1 MVSAGDAQAMDQARV
16 VVTWMGAAVALRA
29 DPSQCGIATFPEFDV
44 YQLRPGTLR
53 LRCTQKLRAERRRER
68 CGRTAMLR
76 NILVHI
82 PSERPVRP
90 VIEVAVA
97 LAMVRRSHLDA
108 VAIGYESMG
117 AVGTLV
123 GSGGAAV
130 AAVVGAEQ
138 ERAQERADAAISVF
152 EVEAKLAEITYDVR
166 SLTAIPAEAK
176 EAIGVLARLY
186 DMTIVLQPDSSKSSY
201 ENDIPQ
207 EILFNSGGPMLMV
220 PYIHKGPLDTHNVGI
235 AWDGSRL
242 AARAL
247 RDAMPFLMGAKAV
260 AVIAVNEQADETS
273 SDQLVGHLA
282 RHGIAARIQRL
293 AVERGDIQ
301 GAILS
306 IAAESN
312 MGLLVMGGYGHS
324 PLRERILGG
333 VTRGMFESTTVPLLM
348 SH

>member
-1 MVSAGDAQAMDQARV
+1 M
-16 VVTWMGAAVALRA
+16 
-29 DPSQCGIATFPEFDV
+29 F
-44 YQLRPGTLR
+44 
-53 LRCTQKLRAERRRER
+53 
-68 CGRTAMLR
+68 R

-90 VIEVAVA
+90 VIEVAIA
-97 LAMVRRSHLDA
+97 LTMARRSHLDA

-117 AVGTLV
+117 GVGMLV
-123 GSGGAAV
+123 GSGGAAI

-152 EVEAKLAEITYDVR
+152 EVEAKLAEIAYGIR
-166 SLTAIPAEAK
+166 SFAAIPAEAG
-176 EAIGVLARLY
+176 EAIGALARLY

-201 ENDIPQ
+201 DDDIP
-207 EILFNSGGPMLMV
+207 EAVLFNSGGPMLMV
-220 PYIHKGPLDTHNVGI
+220 PYIHKGPLDTHHVGI

-260 AVIAVNEQADETS
+260 TVIAVNEEAGEAS

-282 RHGIAARIQRL
+282 RRGIAARVQRL
-293 AVERGDIQ
+293 AVERGDVQ
-301 GAILS
+301 AAILS

-324 PLRERILGG
+324 RLHERILGG
-333 VTRGMFESTTVPLLM
+333 VTRGMFESMTVPLLM

>member
-1 MVSAGDAQAMDQARV
+1 M
-16 VVTWMGAAVALRA
+16 
-29 DPSQCGIATFPEFDV
+29 F
-44 YQLRPGTLR
+44 
-53 LRCTQKLRAERRRER
+53 
-68 CGRTAMLR
+68 R

-97 LAMVRRSHLDA
+97 LAMARRSRLDA

-117 AVGTLV
+117 GVGMLV
-123 GSGGAAV
+123 GSGGAAI

-138 ERAQERADAAISVF
+138 ERARERADAAISVF
-152 EVEAKLAEITYDVR
+152 EVEAKLAEIAYGVR
-166 SLTAIPAEAK
+166 SFAAIPAEAG
-176 EAIGVLARLY
+176 EAIGALARLY
-186 DMTIVLQPDSSKSSY
+186 DMTIVLQPDSSNSSY
-201 ENDIPQ
+201 DNDVPQ
-207 EILFNSGGPMLMV
+207 AILFNSGGPMLMV
-220 PYIHKGPLDTHNVGI
+220 PYIHKGPLDTHHVGI

-260 AVIAVNEQADETS
+260 TVIAVNEKAGEAS
-273 SDQLVGHLA
+273 SDQLINHLA
-282 RHGIAARIQRL
+282 RRGIAAKVQRL
-293 AVERGDIQ
+293 AVESGDVQ

-324 PLRERILGG
+324 RLHERILGG
-333 VTRGMFESTTVPLLM
+333 VTRGMFESMTVPVLM

>member
-90 VIEVAVA
+90 VIEVAIA
-97 LAMVRRSHLDA
+97 LTMARRSHLDA

-138 ERAQERADAAISVF
+138 ERAQERADEAISVF
-152 EVEAKLAEITYDVR
+152 EVEAKAGRNFLRRQELDGDPGR
-166 SLTAIPAEAK
+166 SQRSHRSACA
-176 EAIGVLARLY
+176 
-186 DMTIVLQPDSSKSSY
+186 
-201 ENDIPQ
+201 
-207 EILFNSGGPMLMV
+207 
-220 PYIHKGPLDTHNVGI
+220 
-235 AWDGSRL
+235 
-242 AARAL
+242 AL
-247 RDAMPFLMGAKAV
+247 RHDNRAP
-260 AVIAVNEQADETS
+260 T
-273 SDQLVGHLA
+273 
-282 RHGIAARIQRL
+282 
-293 AVERGDIQ
+293 
-301 GAILS
+301 
-306 IAAESN
+306 
-312 MGLLVMGGYGHS
+312 
-324 PLRERILGG
+324 
-333 VTRGMFESTTVPLLM
+333 
-348 SH
+348 

>member
-1 MVSAGDAQAMDQARV
+1 M
-16 VVTWMGAAVALRA
+16 
-29 DPSQCGIATFPEFDV
+29 F
-44 YQLRPGTLR
+44 
-53 LRCTQKLRAERRRER
+53 
-68 CGRTAMLR
+68 R

-90 VIEVAVA
+90 VIEVAIA
-97 LAMVRRSHLDA
+97 LTMARRSHLDA

-117 AVGTLV
+117 GVGMLV
-123 GSGGAAV
+123 GSGGAAI

-138 ERAQERADAAISVF
+138 ERALERADAAISVF
-152 EVEAKLAEITYDVR
+152 EVEAKLAEIAYGIR
-166 SLTAIPAEAK
+166 SFAAIPAEAG
-176 EAIGVLARLY
+176 EAIGALARLY

-201 ENDIPQ
+201 DNDIP
-207 EILFNSGGPMLMV
+207 EAVLFNSGGPMLMV
-220 PYIHKGPLDTHNVGI
+220 PYIHKGSLDTHHVGI

-260 AVIAVNEQADETS
+260 TVIAVNEEAGEAS

-282 RHGIAARIQRL
+282 RRGIAARVQRL
-293 AVERGDIQ
+293 AVERGDVQ
-301 GAILS
+301 AAILS

-324 PLRERILGG
+324 RLHERILGG
-333 VTRGMFESTTVPLLM
+333 VTRGMFESMTVPVLM

>member
-1 MVSAGDAQAMDQARV
+1 M
-16 VVTWMGAAVALRA
+16 
-29 DPSQCGIATFPEFDV
+29 F
-44 YQLRPGTLR
+44 
-53 LRCTQKLRAERRRER
+53 K
-68 CGRTAMLR
+68 
-76 NILVHI
+76 NILVHV

-97 LAMVRRSHLDA
+97 LTMARRWHLDA

-117 AVGTLV
+117 GVGMLV
-123 GSGGAAV
+123 GSGGAAI

-152 EVEAKLAEITYDVR
+152 EVEAKLAEIAYGIR
-166 SLTAIPAEAK
+166 SFAAIPAEAG
-176 EAIGVLARLY
+176 EAIGALARLY

-201 ENDIPQ
+201 DNDIP
-207 EILFNSGGPMLMV
+207 EAVLFNSGGPMLMV
-220 PYIHKGPLDTHNVGI
+220 PYIHKGPLDTHHVGI

-260 AVIAVNEQADETS
+260 TVIAVNEQASEAS

-282 RHGIAARIQRL
+282 RRGIAARVQRL
-293 AVERGDIQ
+293 AVERGDVQ
-301 GAILS
+301 AAILS
-306 IAAESN
+306 IAAESD

-324 PLRERILGG
+324 RLHERILGG
-333 VTRGMFESTTVPLLM
+333 VTRGMFESMTVPVLM